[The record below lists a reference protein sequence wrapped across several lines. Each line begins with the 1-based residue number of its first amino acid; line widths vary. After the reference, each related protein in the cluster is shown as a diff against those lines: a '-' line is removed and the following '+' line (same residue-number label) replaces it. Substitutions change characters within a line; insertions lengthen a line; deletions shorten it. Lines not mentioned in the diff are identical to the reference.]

1 MKQLMSTQAEMREG
15 KTTIIENE
23 HGEDE
28 DRSRFTYVGQAS
40 QGRKASAVHFIFPH
54 LFFNGFMH
62 TEVGTVKFTRDCSKI
77 TSDELQ
83 IRKIVELVG
92 FVINFYLIGAP
103 RYNSKVQ

>member
-62 TEVGTVKFTRDCSKI
+62 TEVGTVKFTRDCTKI

-83 IRKIVELVG
+83 IRK
-92 FVINFYLIGAP
+92 
-103 RYNSKVQ
+103 KK